1 MANKQAGSY
10 LQDAHDLHDG
20 LEIVRH
26 AEDKGRQRLTPG

>member
-1 MANKQAGSY
+1 MASNQAGLY

-26 AEDKGRQRLTPG
+26 AEDKGRQRLIPG